1 MSINTKFETGNHTN
15 KLYFLCQGCGMKN
28 WFIVNTY
35 VKPITKEDLYCDLC
49 MPEWG
54 IIMSINKGKLNDWR
68 EKLRKHIIVIA
79 NNPKDYDTYNKG
91 WCAGQMDLLNSILKD
106 EE

>member
-1 MSINTKFETGNHTN
+1 MYLYKKHYIGNQYKKSKD
-15 KLYFLCQGCGMKN
+15 KLR
-28 WFIVNTY
+28 I
-35 VKPITKEDLYCDLC
+35 
-49 MPEWG
+49 
-54 IIMSINKGKLNDWR
+54 INKGKLNDWR